1 MDEED
6 DISEEKLKCLM
17 DDMTHKMVEFSH
29 KTKNHGHFM
38 VKTNVDNIPETDDF
52 QAVSIRSKSLEEK
65 DSRPSTPSC
74 SDSLLS
80 ELTNQTSNDNEYC

>member
-1 MDEED
+1 
-6 DISEEKLKCLM
+6 M

-52 QAVSIRSKSLEEK
+52 QAVSIRSKSLHK
-65 DSRPSTPSC
+65 TKSN
-74 SDSLLS
+74 LLQIS
-80 ELTNQTSNDNEYC
+80 EMFIFFIYLTTCKCTYT